1 MKIPN
6 SPIALTIAGSDP
18 SAGAG
23 IQADL
28 RMFFAQG
35 VFGMSVLTALTAQ
48 NPMEV
53 TAVYPIP
60 AEFVARQLATIHVL
74 PIAAIKTGML
84 WSSEI
89 IEIIASS
96 CSKQPHIPLVI
107 DPVMISTSG
116 HRLISAQAIDAYRKY
131 LFPLAS
137 LITPNLEEAEVLLGE
152 SISQKHTPEAA
163 EAISKG
169 FGCAVLLK
177 GGHMEAD
184 PIDVLFDGTIHKWQH
199 KRKMGI
205 NTHGT
210 GCMLS
215 AAITAH
221 LAKGASIVQSV
232 DKGLMAVQNSLS
244 HPIHITESITLSSI
258 EASGIK

>member
-1 MKIPN
+1 MHAPQT
-6 SPIALTIAGSDP
+6 PIALTIAGSDP

-48 NPMEV
+48 NPLEV
-53 TAVYPIP
+53 TAVHPIP
-60 AEFVARQLATIHVL
+60 ASFVAKQLATIHSL

-84 WSSEI
+84 WSADI
-89 IEIIASS
+89 IHVIAAS
-96 CSKQPHIPLVI
+96 CAQNPHIPLVI

-116 HRLISAQAIDAYRKY
+116 HRLIDEQAIEAYRKD
-131 LFPLAS
+131 LFPIAS
-137 LITPNLEEAEVLLGE
+137 LITPNLEEAEALLGT
-152 SISQKHTPEAA
+152 SISQQHTAEAA
-163 EAISKG
+163 EAIGKQ

-177 GGHMEAD
+177 GGHMDTD
-184 PIDVLFDGTIHKWQH
+184 PVDVLFDGTIHRWYQ

-215 AAITAH
+215 AAVTAH
-221 LAKGASIVQSV
+221 MAKGLSLVEAVHN
-232 DKGLMAVQNSLS
+232 GLKAVQMALS
-244 HPIHITESITLSSI
+244 YPIHITESIALSAI
-258 EASGIK
+258 ESSGVK